1 MPPDRL
7 KPLHD
12 EAVVRLKEAG
22 CDTPA
27 LDARLLLES
36 ATGLTRETLILDPSR
51 EVGTAEAERFR
62 ELIRRRADREPVSRI
77 IGAREFYGR
86 RFRVTPAVLDPRPD
100 TETLVEAALK
110 RMPPSARVLDLGT
123 GSGAIIVTLL
133 AERSDATGLATDI
146 SSEAL
151 AVARE
156 NATALGVAE
165 RLTFREAP
173 WFDGIGERFDLIVSN
188 PPYIPRADIAALSAD
203 VRNFDP
209 LLALVGGSDGLDPYR
224 TIAAGAAARLK
235 PGGSVAVEI
244 GAGQADSVEGIFAAW
259 GFRQFGR
266 HRDLGGHIRC
276 LEFGL

>member
-100 TETLVEAALK
+100 TETLVEAALT

-151 AVARE
+151 AVAGRMPRHS
-156 NATALGVAE
+156 AWRSGSPFWKPPGSMASASV
-165 RLTFREAP
+165 LTSSSPIRPIF
-173 WFDGIGERFDLIVSN
+173 
-188 PPYIPRADIAALSAD
+188 
-203 VRNFDP
+203 
-209 LLALVGGSDGLDPYR
+209 
-224 TIAAGAAARLK
+224 
-235 PGGSVAVEI
+235 PGPTS
-244 GAGQADSVEGIFAAW
+244 
-259 GFRQFGR
+259 RR
-266 HRDLGGHIRC
+266 
-276 LEFGL
+276 

>member
-1 MPPDRL
+1 M
-7 KPLHD
+7 
-12 EAVVRLKEAG
+12 
-22 CDTPA
+22 
-27 LDARLLLES
+27 
-36 ATGLTRETLILDPSR
+36 
-51 EVGTAEAERFR
+51 
-62 ELIRRRADREPVSRI
+62 SRI

-156 NATALGVAE
+156 NAAALGVAE
-165 RLTFREAP
+165 RLTFLEAP

-224 TIAAGAAARLK
+224 AIAAGAAARLK
-235 PGGSVAVEI
+235 PGGTVAVEI
-244 GAGQADSVEGIFAAW
+244 GAGQADSVEGIFAAS
-259 GFRQFGR
+259 GFRQLGR

>member
-12 EAVVRLKEAG
+12 EAVFRLKEAG

-36 ATGLTRETLILDPSR
+36 ATGLTRETLILDPAR

-156 NATALGVAE
+156 NAAALGVAE
-165 RLTFREAP
+165 RLAFLEAP
-173 WFDGIGERFDLIVSN
+173 WFDGIGERFDLVVSN

-224 TIAAGAAARLK
+224 AIAAGAAARLK

-244 GAGQADSVEGIFAAW
+244 GAGQADSVEGIFAAS
-259 GFRQFGR
+259 GFRQLGR